1 MKHHNHYFSLAIP
14 SKTALLDN
22 PKAGTVAPSG
32 RSDDCWIKEKRKVTH
47 RLSCSLDFK
56 GHSLRNPQEFLELLS

>member
-1 MKHHNHYFSLAIP
+1 MKHHNHYFSLAVP

-32 RSDDCWIKEKRKVTH
+32 RSDDCWIKEKE
-47 RLSCSLDFK
+47 RLHTDYHIGLDFK
-56 GHSLRNPQEFLELLS
+56 GHSLRNPREFLELLS

>member
-1 MKHHNHYFSLAIP
+1 MKLNNYYFSLAIP

-32 RSDDCWIKEKRKVTH
+32 RSDDCWIKEKE
-47 RLSCSLDFK
+47 RLYMDCHVDLDFK
-56 GHSLRNPQEFLELLS
+56 SHSLRNPQ